1 MNCIFLL
8 DQLGIFFN
16 PSIVEYLSEDLMS
29 EILGGDVDEMKDE
42 FMDDVMSM
50 IPDKDSMM
58 QMENDAM
65 SKYQSFFLL

>member
-1 MNCIFLL
+1 ML
-8 DQLGIFFN
+8 DQLGVFFN